1 MTQFK
6 TLLLSFVFLF
16 TAYAA
21 EAQEKKKGMYDPG
34 VPMPEKYEV
43 DDRIDNMGYWRR
55 MAEEKKVPVQPRTK
69 VPEPRRYSTK
79 IFGRT
84 VVSEDSPDVPVT
96 DQEST
101 QSENSVFVDPS
112 DSDHALN
119 SNNSTTINGSVLG
132 ANDLKTDDGGETWY
146 GNLEGTGGEN
156 SGDPAAAISLDG
168 RMYNGFIHS
177 SGGQGVAYSEDNG
190 ESWTSV
196 LVGEAPGGFGSLL
209 DKNHL
214 WIDNSPSSPYEGN
227 VYSAWTAFGGAND
240 NEIEIVRS
248 DDGGLTWNQ
257 PRDISSP
264 VNAGNHNQGVNI
276 GTGPN
281 GEVYVVWTIYDSWP
295 TDENAMA
302 MARSFDGGETWETF
316 RIIENIRG
324 IRNSE
329 TSKNMRVN
337 AFPSMDV
344 DISNGAN
351 QGTIYVT
358 WTNIGYPGENDGPD
372 MDIYMIKSTDDGDTW
387 SEPIRVNQ
395 DEPGLGT
402 EHYFPWISCDPVT
415 GALSVIYYDDR
426 NVSSSEVEV
435 FVSTSIDGGESWEDL
450 RVSDVATTPSP
461 IPGLASGYM
470 GDYLGIDSYAGWT
483 YPVWTDNRTGTVMS
497 YVSPFLSGPPP
508 NQPWVIYEEHSIN
521 DEAGN
526 NNGLFD
532 YDESLM
538 FDVTLANIGDEP
550 ASDVNVTL
558 TTESPYVTIDDGTEN
573 FGDFDPEDV
582 IEVTDAFGVT
592 VAPEIPNGE
601 SVNFILTSVDA
612 NDSTFT
618 SGFSVEANAPDM
630 KIDGMTVTETE
641 GDGNGFL
648 DPGEEGQVAV
658 TLSNPGAY
666 NEEQVIAS
674 LSSASDD
681 ISILNSVSNIGTLE
695 AGEEAVATFNIAVS
709 ETAQEGSA
717 VILPFEANSELH
729 SVAKDFTV
737 KIGVI
742 IEDWE
747 TGDFES
753 FGWENDEDH
762 PWVIVTEEE
771 EVYEGDYAVR
781 SGEIDDDQSSELT
794 INYGVLNDDSISF
807 YVRTSTEASYDYL
820 RFYIDGEMIDQWAG
834 ETEWQYVA
842 YPILAGEHTITWAYE
857 KDGSVSSGEDVA
869 WIDYIEFPAAL
880 RTTAFAGTNIETCVN
895 TTVSLSGDATLW
907 NEVEWT
913 TSGTGSFETPEELET
928 IYVPSEDD
936 YANGE
941 VELTMT
947 VEGPTETVTSSLTV
961 SFFDMPEITMQSDLV
976 EICQNDSIMMEM
988 ANAENYSQLEWITEG
1003 DGAFSDSSEMHPVYH
1018 PGEEDIANGM
1028 AQLILSAAGN
1038 ANCEDV
1044 SDTIMLK
1051 IHPAP
1056 TASMLADNVEACMGD
1071 AVTIDMEFTGTA
1083 PYEIVMADND
1093 TVMAESDAMSYEMAV
1108 VESSTIHIQSVTDA
1122 NGCKVM
1128 MPDSV
1133 VIEALPLPEFDLAA
1147 DTVVCHNLE
1156 VTLDVTTE
1164 GAAGYLWEPT
1174 GEETPEIT
1182 VDSASAGLGTTT
1194 YTAAVTT
1201 ENGCITEKSI
1211 DITFEDCTSI
1221 PENENAVTYAVFPNP
1236 NKGVFTLRLEADENQ
1251 KVTWQVIDRNG
1262 KEVYPEEEIRLKQAY
1277 EQELDLSHL
1286 SDGVYFLKITYENYT
1301 HTQKVIISK

>member
-6 TLLLSFVFLF
+6 TLLISFVFLF
-16 TAYAA
+16 AAFAA

-55 MAEEKKVPVQPRTK
+55 MAEEKKVPVQPRIK

-79 IFGRT
+79 IFGRS

-119 SNNSTTINGSVLG
+119 SNNSTTINGNVLG

-196 LVGEAPGGFGSLL
+196 LVGEAPGGFNSLL

-214 WIDNSPSSPYEGN
+214 WIDNSPASPYEGN
-227 VYSAWTAFGGAND
+227 VYSAWTAFGGSND
-240 NEIEIVRS
+240 EEIEIVAS
-248 DDGGLTWNQ
+248 EDGGLTWTQ
-257 PRDISSP
+257 PREISSE
-264 VNAGNHNQGVNI
+264 VNAGGHNQGVNI

-281 GEVYVVWTIYDSWP
+281 GEVYAVWAIYDSWP
-295 TDENAMA
+295 TDENALG
-302 MARSFDGGETWETF
+302 MARSFDGGDTWETF
-316 RIIENIRG
+316 RIIDNIRG

-337 AFPSMDV
+337 AFPTMDV

-358 WTNIGYPGENDGPD
+358 WTNIGYPGENEGPD

-387 SEPIRVNQ
+387 SDPIRVNQ

-426 NVSSSEVEV
+426 NVSSTEVEV

-461 IPGLASGYM
+461 IPGLAGGYM

-508 NQPWVIYEEHSIN
+508 NQPWVVYEEHQIN

-538 FDVTLANIGDEP
+538 FGVTLANIGDEP
-550 ASDVNVTL
+550 AEDVNVTL
-558 TTESPYVTIDDGTEN
+558 TSESPYVTIDDGTEN
-573 FGDFDPEDV
+573 FGDFDPDDV
-582 IEVTDAFGVT
+582 IEVADAFGVT
-592 VAPEIPNGE
+592 VAPEIPHGQG
-601 SVNFILTSVDA
+601 VNFVLTSVDA

-618 SGFSVEANAPDM
+618 SGFSVEAHAPDM
-630 KIDGMTVTETE
+630 KIDGMTVTETD

-648 DPGEEGQVAV
+648 DPGEEGQVVV

-695 AGEEAVATFNIAVS
+695 AGEEASATFNIAVS
-709 ETAQEGSA
+709 EAAQEGSA

-747 TGDFES
+747 TGDFTS

-762 PWVIVTEEE
+762 PWVIVTAEE

-794 INYGVLNDDSISF
+794 INYGVLNNDSISF
-807 YVRTSTEASYDYL
+807 YVKTSTEASYDYL

-834 ETEWQYVA
+834 ETEWQYVS
-842 YPILAGEHTITWAYE
+842 YPIMAGEHTITWSYE
-857 KDGSVSSGEDVA
+857 KDGIVSSGEDVA

-880 RTTAFAGTNIETCVN
+880 RTTAFAGVDVETCLN
-895 TTVSLSGDATLW
+895 TTVSLGGEATLW

-913 TSGTGSFETPEELET
+913 TSGTGTFESPEELET
-928 IYVPSEDD
+928 IYVPSEED
-936 YANGE
+936 YNNGE

-947 VEGPTETVTSSLTV
+947 VDGPTETVSSSLMVT
-961 SFFDMPEITMQSDLV
+961 FYEMPEITLQSETA
-976 EICQNDSIMMEM
+976 EICQYDSIMMDM
-988 ANAENYSQLEWITEG
+988 ANAEHYSGLEWTTIG
-1003 DGAFSDSSEMHPVYH
+1003 DGAFSDSSAMHPVYH
-1018 PGEEDIANGM
+1018 PGAEDIANGSV
-1028 AQLILSAAGN
+1028 QLIMTAAGN
-1038 ANCEDV
+1038 ANCDGTADTVTLSIHPVPTATMV
-1044 SDTIMLK
+1044 SDNI
-1051 IHPAP
+1051 
-1056 TASMLADNVEACMGD
+1056 EACMN
-1071 AVTIDMEFTGTA
+1071 DMATLEMELTGTA
-1083 PYEIVMADND
+1083 PYEIVMPGND
-1093 TVMAESDAMSYEMAV
+1093 TIITDSDVVSYEMAV
-1108 VESSTIHIQSVTDA
+1108 AESGTMHIQSVTDA

-1128 MPDSV
+1128 MPDSA
-1133 VIEALPLPEFDLAA
+1133 VIEALPLPEFDLVA

-1156 VTLDVTTE
+1156 VTLDITTE

-1174 GEETPEIT
+1174 GEETPVIT
-1182 VDSASAGLGTTT
+1182 VDSASVGLGTST
-1194 YTAAVTT
+1194 YTAAVTG
-1201 ENGCITEKSI
+1201 ENGCVADKSI

-1221 PENENAVTYAVFPNP
+1221 PENENAVSYAVFPNP
-1236 NKGVFTLRLEADENQ
+1236 NKGVFTLRLEAEKNQ
-1251 KVTWQVIDRNG
+1251 TVVWQVIDRNG
-1262 KEVYPEEEIRLKQAY
+1262 KEVLPEKEVRLNQAF
-1277 EQELDLSHL
+1277 EQDIDLKHL
-1286 SDGVYFLKITYENYT
+1286 ADGVYFLKIRYENHT
-1301 HTQKVIISK
+1301 HTQKVIINK